1 MRRKRRTEILINGS
15 REIPARL
22 AQQIIGRYEVK
33 TIERP
38 NNGLVMIKARETA
51 KKSLFYFGEVFVTEC
66 KVQIGGAVGLG
77 IVKGHEPELAY
88 QLAVIDAAYQAGL
101 DETKRWQ
108 EELTAEEHA
117 IEQKR
122 KARQRKIMQ
131 TKVNF
136 ETMDDG
142 E

>member
-1 MRRKRRTEILINGS
+1 MQRKRRTEILINGS

-22 AQQIIGRYEVK
+22 AQQIAGRYEVN
-33 TIERP
+33 TIEEP

-51 KKSLFYFGEVFVTEC
+51 KKSLFYLGEVFVTEC
-66 KVQIGGAVGLG
+66 KVQIGGAIGLG

-101 DETKRWQ
+101 DETGHWQ
-108 EELTAEEHA
+108 EVLTAKEHE
-117 IEQKR
+117 IDQRR
-122 KARQRKIMQ
+122 KARQSKILQ
-131 TKVNF
+131 TKVIF